1 MHEYAPLWCKS
12 NFSFLEGASHA
23 EELVEEAQRLGMRS
37 IAITDRDGVYGM
49 VRAHVKARELGMHL
63 VCGAQMTIAPASAH
77 LAPSPV
83 TIAKVGLHHEELGR
97 GPGWGAET
105 DDMQPAVP
113 VTGRRGRTKR
123 AKPRQAQLPIE
134 AIASANDAAAAQ
146 APSASH
152 IIVLAIDRAGWA
164 NLVRLATAGRRRC
177 DKGESLVSW
186 RELCE
191 RAEGLI
197 ALWGGEGSLLA
208 DEVEP
213 SPQVIADLRDAFGD
227 RLYAVLA
234 RHRRAD
240 DVPREAR
247 LRARAA
253 AASIPLVA
261 ATEVL
266 YHSRARRPLQDVL
279 TCIRHGV
286 TLATAGRLIR
296 GNDEHDLRPPHAF
309 HKLYAD
315 EPGAIAR
322 TLDIAAR
329 CTFSLDELRYRYPSE
344 RLPDGTTSAQ
354 YLRKLAFEGA
364 AWRCGGEVPANV
376 RDQLEAE
383 LAVIEELDYPG
394 YFLTMYEIVS
404 YCRRRDILCQGRGS
418 AANSAVCFCLGITAV
433 DPIRMG
439 LLFERFLSRE
449 RAEPPDI
456 DLDIEHER
464 REEVIQHVYNVYGR
478 DHAAMVCNVIRYRP
492 RSAVRDVGKALG
504 IPETALD
511 RAAKHLSM
519 YGAVEAEALARSGLA
534 EGGHAAA
541 LDHLARLSDE
551 ILEFPRHLSIHPG
564 GFLLGHEP
572 VHDIVP
578 IENASMPG
586 RTVIQW
592 DKDDL
597 EDLGLFKVDLLG
609 LGALHQLH
617 LGLDLLRKTRGLDLS
632 MATIPAEDP
641 ATYDMICT
649 ADTVG
654 TFQIES
660 RAQMSMLPRLRP
672 RTFYD
677 LVVEVSLVRPG
688 PISGGMVHPYL
699 RRRKGIEPVEYP
711 HECLEQVLAKT
722 LGVPL
727 FQEQVMR
734 LAIVAA
740 DYTPGEA
747 DQLRRDMAA
756 WRRSGRIE
764 KHRDRLIA
772 RMEAKGIAREFSE
785 RVFEQI
791 RGFGEYGFPE
801 CVVGDTRVIDADTGA
816 WVRIEDVVHGR
827 VKLRNTLT
835 CNNDL
840 KIEKKR
846 VIAAKPS
853 GKKRVFKLRTAL
865 GREIEATANH
875 PFLTISGW
883 KQLGGLKVG
892 DAVATARALPQLG
905 KKRWMT
911 HELVALADLV
921 AEGNLCHPNTF
932 YFYTQDDEHCAEF
945 VQSVERFAN
954 TEAVIERHHGCFSVR
969 VKRLDSSNPTG
980 AVIWAKGLGL
990 WDRGAHSKHIPDEVF
1005 ELRERDIALLLARLW
1020 EGDGTISE
1028 KGAHADYDTASRR
1041 LAADVQH
1048 LLLRLGIVSRCYE
1061 RTRPYRDRSVRSF
1074 VVTITGAD
1082 NLCRFNRLVAKRF
1095 LSSRKKERAQKIA
1108 VANSARMSKDVIP
1121 ADVHSII
1128 RRIRDARGMT
1138 WNEIGRATNL
1148 GMREIQST
1156 SVGKRGFRRWVIGKL
1171 ATHLRSDELE
1181 RLATSDVYWDR
1192 IVSIEPAGEQET
1204 YDLSIDGNHNF
1215 LANDFVVHNSHAASF
1230 ALIAYA
1236 TCWMRKHY
1244 MPEFVC
1250 SLLNAQPMG
1259 FYSPATIV
1267 GDAQRHGVEIRAIDV
1282 TTSEWDCTLEPTSDE
1297 FRFAVRMGLR
1307 WLKGIQIA
1315 EGEKIVTARRERSF
1329 ASVEDFVRRVHLP
1342 TRTHTTIAE
1351 AGALGPLVRERR
1363 DALWQVT
1370 GWVRRQDDPL
1380 DLGGDINDVSF
1391 AKLAKLDEIF
1401 WDYRASDHSTRGH
1414 PLAPM
1419 RSELRSRGWPD
1430 ARTVSRGRDG
1440 QRMEYVGVVIC
1451 RQQPGT
1457 ASGVTFMTLEDETG
1471 FVNLVVWAQVFA
1483 QYSSVIRSTSLLGV
1497 TGRLQVQEGIVHL
1510 IAERVWTPQLSRPVA
1525 EVESRD
1531 FH

>member
-1 MHEYAPLWCKS
+1 MYAPLWCKS
-12 NFSFLEGASHA
+12 SFSFLEGASQP
-23 EELVEEAQRLGMRS
+23 EELVEEAARIGLRS
-37 IAITDRDGVYGM
+37 IAIADRDGVHGM
-49 VRAHVKARELGMHL
+49 VRAHVKAKELGIHL
-63 VCGAQMTIAPASAH
+63 VCGAQLTVAPPGAR
-77 LAPSPV
+77 LAVSPV
-83 TIAKVGLHHEELGR
+83 TIPHVGLHGH
-97 GPGWGAET
+97 GPGWGADT
-105 DDMQPAVP
+105 DDLPPAVA

-123 AKPRQAQLPIE
+123 AKPRQAMLDLDR
-134 AIASANDAAAAQ
+134 ASSSTANQAAA
-146 APSASH
+146 PVPASSR
-152 IIVLAIDRAGWA
+152 IVLLAIDRAGWA
-164 NLVRLATAGRRRC
+164 NLVRLITAGRRRC
-177 DKGESLVSW
+177 DKGESIVSW
-186 RELCE
+186 PEVCE
-191 RAEGLI
+191 RSAGLV
-197 ALWGGEGSLLA
+197 ALWSDLLA
-208 DEVEP
+208 GELEPPPEVIE
-213 SPQVIADLRDAFGD
+213 QLRGAFGD

-234 RHRRAD
+234 RHRHAD

-253 AASIPLVA
+253 AAKLPLVA

-296 GNDEHDLRPPHAF
+296 GNDEHDLRAPHAF
-309 HKLYAD
+309 TRLYAD
-315 EPGAIAR
+315 EPRAVAR
-322 TLDIAAR
+322 TLDLAAR
-329 CTFSLDELRYRYPSE
+329 CTFSLGELRYRYPSE
-344 RLPDGTTSAQ
+344 RLPDGTTSAEH
-354 YLRKLAFEGA
+354 LRKLVDEGA
-364 AWRCGGEVPANV
+364 ARRYGGEVPDDV
-376 RDQLEAE
+376 RAQLTAE
-383 LAVIEELDYPG
+383 LAVIEDLDYPG

-404 YCRRRDILCQGRGS
+404 YCRRRDIMCQGRGS

-433 DPIRMG
+433 DPVRMG

-464 REEVIQHVYNVYGR
+464 REEVIQHVYTVYGR

-519 YGAVEAEALARSGLA
+519 YGMVETEALARSGLA
-534 EGGHAAA
+534 EGGHASA
-541 LDHLARLSDE
+541 LDHLAKLSDE

-572 VHDIVP
+572 VHDLVP
-578 IENASMPG
+578 IENGTMPG

-617 LGLDLLRKTRGLDLS
+617 LGLDLLRANRGIDLT
-632 MATIPAEDP
+632 MATIPAEDA

-699 RRRKGIEPVEYP
+699 RRRNKLEPVVYP
-711 HECLEQVLAKT
+711 HPCLESVLSKT

-734 LAIVAA
+734 LAVVAA

-764 KHRDRLIA
+764 KHRERLISA
-772 RMEAKGIAREFSE
+772 MEDKGIAREFAE

-801 CVVGDTRVIDADTGA
+801 CVVGATRVIDADTGA
-816 WVRIEDVVHGR
+816 WVRIEDVVAGR
-827 VKLRNTLT
+827 VALRHTLT
-835 CNNDL
+835 CTGDL
-840 KIEKKR
+840 KIEKRR
-846 VIAAKPS
+846 VAAAKAS
-853 GKKRVFKLRTAL
+853 GKKSVFRLRTAL

-875 PFLTISGW
+875 PFLTMSGW
-883 KQLGGLKVG
+883 TKLGDLRVG
-892 DAVATARALPQLG
+892 DAVAMGP
-905 KKRWMT
+905 
-911 HELVALADLV
+911 
-921 AEGNLCHPNTF
+921 
-932 YFYTQDDEHCAEF
+932 
-945 VQSVERFAN
+945 S
-954 TEAVIERHHGCFSVR
+954 
-969 VKRLDSSNPTG
+969 
-980 AVIWAKGLGL
+980 
-990 WDRGAHSKHIPDEVF
+990 
-1005 ELRERDIALLLARLW
+1005 
-1020 EGDGTISE
+1020 
-1028 KGAHADYDTASRR
+1028 
-1041 LAADVQH
+1041 
-1048 LLLRLGIVSRCYE
+1048 
-1061 RTRPYRDRSVRSF
+1061 
-1074 VVTITGAD
+1074 
-1082 NLCRFNRLVAKRF
+1082 
-1095 LSSRKKERAQKIA
+1095 
-1108 VANSARMSKDVIP
+1108 
-1121 ADVHSII
+1121 
-1128 RRIRDARGMT
+1128 
-1138 WNEIGRATNL
+1138 EIGWEA
-1148 GMREIQST
+1148 I
-1156 SVGKRGFRRWVIGKL
+1156 
-1171 ATHLRSDELE
+1171 A
-1181 RLATSDVYWDR
+1181 
-1192 IVSIEPAGEQET
+1192 SIEPAGTQET

-1236 TCWMRKHY
+1236 TSWLRKHY
-1244 MPEFVC
+1244 LPEFTC

-1259 FYSPATIV
+1259 FYAPATIV
-1267 GDAQRHGVEIRAIDV
+1267 GDAQRHGLEVRPIDV
-1282 TTSEWDCTLEPTSDE
+1282 MKSEWDCTLEESADE
-1297 FRFAVRMGLR
+1297 HRFAVRMGLR
-1307 WLKGIQIA
+1307 WVKGIQLA
-1315 EGEKIVTARRERSF
+1315 EGAQITAARRERAF
-1329 ASVEDFVRRVHLP
+1329 ASVEDFVRRTQL
-1342 TRTHTTIAE
+1342 TSRLQGALAE
-1351 AGALGPLVRERR
+1351 AGALGDLARERR
-1363 DALWQVT
+1363 DALWQVL
-1370 GWVRRQDDPL
+1370 GWTARQGDAIE
-1380 DLGGDINDVSF
+1380 LGGDIQGDAKF
-1391 AKLAKLDEIF
+1391 APLGKLDEIF

-1414 PLAPM
+1414 PLAPL
-1419 RSELRSRGWPD
+1419 RGELRAHRWPD
-1430 ARTVSRGRDG
+1430 ARTVSKGRDG
-1440 QRMEYVGVVIC
+1440 QRIEYVGIVIC

-1483 QYSSVIRSTSLLGV
+1483 EFSTIIRTTSLLGV
-1497 TGRLQVQEGIVHL
+1497 TGKLQVQEGIVHL
-1510 IAERVWTPQLSRPVA
+1510 IAERVWHPELSRPVI
-1525 EVESRD
+1525 EVDSRD